1 MSCFFESVKS
11 ANRIFGF
18 LVSFPNL
25 LKTFGNCFFS
35 GVNHTLTNICQR
47 QMIADVI
54 EIGTTLVDTDGH
66 TNEKFVADTVAMATK
81 NSHHKEKK

>member
-1 MSCFFESVKS
+1 
-11 ANRIFGF
+11 
-18 LVSFPNL
+18 
-25 LKTFGNCFFS
+25 
-35 GVNHTLTNICQR
+35 
-47 QMIADVI
+47 MIADVI